1 MAYSPWDHKEL
12 DMTECNHTHILDFP
26 LFIEGSKNLR
36 IQKYA
41 FPVLKLLSSPIFRL
55 KIIINFYLKVCL
67 MSANYVKLW
76 ISYALFPLNSRG
88 SHISSTMSFS
98 QWFVLLFSCQVS
110 PTLCN
115 PMGCSTPCLPVPL
128 HLPEFAQVHVHW
140 IGDFIQPSV
149 SSFVTLFSFNLQSIW
164 GGCSYQVASVSEFQL
179 QHPSFQFHSNGL
191 IQKTSLQCHS
201 KKKDLI

>member
-12 DMTECNHTHILDFP
+12 DMTECNHIHILDFP

-36 IQKYA
+36 KQKYA

-98 QWFVLLFSCQVS
+98 QWFVLLLQLPSESNSLQPHGLQHTMPPYPSPSPRVCPSSCPLNRWFH
-110 PTLCN
+110 PTICLILCH
-115 PMGCSTPCLPVPL
+115 PL
-128 HLPEFAQVHVHW
+128 LL
-140 IGDFIQPSV
+140 QPSV
-149 SSFVTLFSFNLQSIW
+149 DMRWLFISGGLSI
-164 GGCSYQVASVSEFQL
+164 GVSASAPVLPISQ
-179 QHPSFQFHSNGL
+179 
-191 IQKTSLQCHS
+191 
-201 KKKDLI
+201 